1 MEDNFRDFFTESKA
15 LISEYLSTRWRLFR
29 LEAINKI
36 SRAAGTFFFIIIAAI
51 LAFLVVLFLGLLMAY
66 WLSGV
71 LDSYAGGF
79 LITAAAFILIFVII
93 LVFRRPLIERPLT
106 SMLVRNLAEELD
118 EDDDEDEDDD

>member
-29 LEAINKI
+29 LEAINKM
-36 SRAAGTFFFIIIAAI
+36 SRAAATFFFIIIAAM
-51 LAFLVVLFLGLLMAY
+51 LSFLVVLFLGLLLAY

-71 LDSYAGGF
+71 LDSYAWGF
-79 LITAAAFILIFVII
+79 LITAAVFILTFVVI

-106 SMLVRNLAEELD
+106 SMLIRNLAEELD
-118 EDDDEDEDDD
+118 EDEDDDED